1 MRRLLLLVV
10 LLPLALPAAADA
22 RPFKVGTGQN
32 AGIAIDDGGTIYVGW
47 QVHVYEP
54 GDAVDFC
61 IIPPR
66 ARRCSTH
73 TTIPFPG
80 QGYNRSRVSVLL
92 QGNNVVDVVEP
103 RTVGTGA
110 YSFLAR
116 SIDGGRTFGP
126 ARRISGEEFAEAVPG
141 PGGSIAM
148 VDGPTT
154 TRAGL
159 FNPDGTSA
167 RAGGSTLGPYL
178 EGVFN
183 DVASNGSEVLAAGSD
198 AGVTH
203 AFRLPAGGNPNTPAS
218 WQQIDPARARE
229 PKVAGL
235 PGGFAI
241 MLEPESGPELFVQ
254 RLEGAG
260 WSPPVGIARS
270 VGNSEYQLVSNSR
283 GRLTAVIIAGAYH
296 FHYTTSTD
304 GGVLWSSLVNTANF
318 RRFHGA
324 LEIATNRFGA
334 GAAVADASLDD
345 EGVRVS
351 RFSPR
356 TAPVKRRT
364 IRGRRVQVRSY
375 CNDGDISLVVE
386 AARGTRRVSPGTV
399 LRRARFGRTRAA
411 RPGSRTRF
419 RARYVLRRRHARIPV
434 RLVARKGTARTV
446 RLRVRRC
453 SATG

>member
-1 MRRLLLLVV
+1 VRR
-10 LLPLALPAAADA
+10 LLPLAALLSLAVPSLADA

-32 AGIAIDDGGTIYVGW
+32 AGIAIDDAGTIYVGW

-66 ARRCSTH
+66 ATRCGYH
-73 TTIPFPG
+73 TTVAFPG
-80 QGYNRSRVSVLL
+80 EGYNRARVSVLL
-92 QGNNVVDVVEP
+92 QGNNVVDLVEP
-103 RTVGTGA
+103 RTVGSDA

-126 ARRISGEEFAEAVPG
+126 ARRISGAEFAEAIQG
-141 PGGSIAM
+141 PGGSIAL

-159 FNPDGTSA
+159 VNPDGTSA
-167 RAGGSTLGPYL
+167 GAEGSELGPYL

-198 AGVTH
+198 ASLTH
-203 AFRLPAGGNPNTPAS
+203 AFRLPPGGNPNIPAS

-229 PKVAGL
+229 PRVAGL

-241 MLEPESGPELFVQ
+241 MMEPESGPELFVQ

-260 WSPPVGIARS
+260 WSPPVGIAP
-270 VGNSEYQLVSNSR
+270 VNNNDFQLVSNAR
-283 GRLTAVIIAGAYH
+283 GRLTAVINAGAYH
-296 FHYTTSTD
+296 FRYTTSTD

-318 RRFHGA
+318 KKFHGA
-324 LEIATNRFGA
+324 LEIATNSA

-345 EGVRVS
+345 DGVRVS

-356 TAPVKRRT
+356 TAPVERRR

-375 CNDGDISLVVE
+375 CDSDGDISLVVE
-386 AARGTRRVSPGTV
+386 AARGTRQVRQESV

-411 RPGSRTRF
+411 RPGFRTHF
-419 RARYVLRRRHARIPV
+419 RSHYTLRRRHARIPV
-434 RLVARKGTARTV
+434 RLIPRRGKARTV

-453 SATG
+453 SATR